1 MTAQRGSDSE
11 APTVEARAEAPR
23 ELPGVKR
30 ALVVEDEP
38 SIRRTIVRT
47 LEGFGVET
55 IYASNLKQATSL
67 LVQPLD
73 LVIADVRLPDGT
85 GQSVITSALRFS
97 PVPVLIAISGVA
109 SATEAFDLARA
120 GAVAFL
126 VKPFGLHDLER
137 CLRDACQARARL
149 ASGGASSSLSP
160 LAEQALQEL
169 VRRFRFTPRQAEV
182 VRRTAQ
188 GTRRADLPKVLGI
201 SEASCKTLVRRVLSR
216 SGSTRLSELTFAV
229 LAQQAITPKAV
240 LPPPPQQQ
248 RSPSRDADESP
259 RPRRAPR
266 AGAS

>member
-1 MTAQRGSDSE
+1 MTGQRAADSDVTASDG
-11 APTVEARAEAPR
+11 ARDEGER

-55 IYASNLKQATSL
+55 QHASSLKQATAM
-67 LVQPLD
+67 LVPPID
-73 LVIADVRLPDGT
+73 LVIADVRLPDGS
-85 GQSVITSALRFS
+85 GHSVITSALRFS

-126 VKPFGLHDLER
+126 VKPFGLHELER
-137 CLRDACQARARL
+137 CLREACRARARL
-149 ASGGASSSLSP
+149 SGGTDQLALSP

-188 GTRRADLPKVLGI
+188 GTRRGDLPKALGI

-216 SGSTRLSELTFAV
+216 SGSTRLSDLTFAV
-229 LAQQAITPKAV
+229 LAAQQSITPKAAAPAPQA
-240 LPPPPQQQ
+240 PP
-248 RSPSRDADESP
+248 RDAGASP

>member
-1 MTAQRGSDSE
+1 ML
-11 APTVEARAEAPR
+11 V
-23 ELPGVKR
+23 GVKR

-47 LEGFGVET
+47 LESFGVET
-55 IYASNLKQATSL
+55 QHASGLKQATSL
-67 LVQPLD
+67 LVPPID
-73 LVIADVRLPDGT
+73 LVIADVRLPDGS
-85 GQSVITSALRFS
+85 GHSVITSALRFS

-137 CLRDACQARARL
+137 CLRDACQARAL
-149 ASGGASSSLSP
+149 ATSEGGLSAV
-160 LAEQALQEL
+160 AEQALQDL
-169 VRRFRFTPRQAEV
+169 VRRYRFTPCQAEV

-188 GTRRADLPKVLGI
+188 GTRRADLPKALGI

-216 SGSTRLSELTFAV
+216 SGSNRLSELTFAV
-229 LAQQAITPKAV
+229 LAAQQAVTPPAV
-240 LPPPPQQQ
+240 RPP
-248 RSPSRDADESP
+248 RSPRRAADESP

>member
-11 APTVEARAEAPR
+11 APTSDAQAAAPR
-23 ELPGVKR
+23 ELPGIKR

-47 LEGFGVET
+47 LEGFGIET

-85 GQSVITSALRFS
+85 GQSVIKSALRFS

-126 VKPFGLHDLER
+126 VKPFGLHELER
-137 CLRDACQARARL
+137 CLRDACRARARL
-149 ASGGASSSLSP
+149 ASGGDSSLSP
-160 LAEQALQEL
+160 VAERALQEL

-216 SGSTRLSELTFAV
+216 SGSARLSELTFAV
-229 LAQQAITPKAV
+229 LAAQESITPKAEMPL
-240 LPPPPQQQ
+240 LPPPQ
-248 RSPSRDADESP
+248 SPSRDAGESP

>member
-1 MTAQRGSDSE
+1 ML
-11 APTVEARAEAPR
+11 V
-23 ELPGVKR
+23 GVKR

-55 IYASNLKQATSL
+55 QYASSVKQASAL
-67 LVQPLD
+67 LVPSLD
-73 LVIADVRLPDGT
+73 LVIADVRLPDGN
-85 GQSVITSALRFS
+85 GHSVITAALRFS

-137 CLRDACQARARL
+137 CLRDACQARALL
-149 ASGGASSSLSP
+149 ATGDGALSP
-160 LAEQALQEL
+160 VAEQALQDL
-169 VRRFRFTPRQAEV
+169 VRRYRLTPRQAEV

-216 SGSTRLSELTFAV
+216 SGTHRLSELTFAV
-229 LAQQAITPKAV
+229 LSAHQQTITPRAAA
-240 LPPPPQQQ
+240 
-248 RSPSRDADESP
+248 PSSGAQPRDAGASP

>member
-1 MTAQRGSDSE
+1 LTAQRGPDSE
-11 APTVEARAEAPR
+11 AIAGDGAGPDDAR

-55 IYASNLKQATSL
+55 QYASSLKQATAL
-67 LVQPLD
+67 LVPPID
-73 LVIADVRLPDGT
+73 LVIADVRLPDGS
-85 GQSVITSALRFS
+85 GHSVITSALRFS

-126 VKPFGLHDLER
+126 VKPFGLHELER

-149 ASGGASSSLSP
+149 ASSGDLMLSP

-169 VRRFRFTPRQAEV
+169 VRRYRFTPRQAEV
-182 VRRTAQ
+182 LRRTAQ
-188 GTRRADLPKVLGI
+188 GTRRADLPKALGI

-229 LAQQAITPKAV
+229 LAAQQSITPRVAQTEPPA
-240 LPPPPQQQ
+240 PPP
-248 RSPSRDADESP
+248 DAGASP

>member
-1 MTAQRGSDSE
+1 
-11 APTVEARAEAPR
+11 
-23 ELPGVKR
+23 VKR

-47 LEGFGVET
+47 LEGFGVAT
-55 IYASNLKQATSL
+55 IHASSLKQATSL

-73 LVIADVRLPDGT
+73 LVIADVRLPDGS
-85 GQSVITSALRFS
+85 GHSVITSALRFS

-126 VKPFGLHDLER
+126 VKPFGLHELER
-137 CLRDACQARARL
+137 CLRDACNARARL
-149 ASGGASSSLSP
+149 SNAGDHALSP
-160 LAEQALQEL
+160 NAEQALQEL
-169 VRRFRFTPRQAEV
+169 VRRYRFTPRQAEV
-182 VRRTAQ
+182 VRRTAE

-229 LAQQAITPKAV
+229 LASQQAITPKADEHSV
-240 LPPPPQQQ
+240 PPPPA
-248 RSPSRDADESP
+248 PSRGGGASP